1 MKTDGGSCL
10 FFCGIFQK
18 ESEKVLYSFGKDVTI
33 IFAKPRKRKYPIK
46 EENTMF
52 WKAKQ
57 KQPQKSFDRSKKR
70 PVIRA
75 SICTGEQ
82 TACFQ
87 NLETGKL
94 EEIML
99 LRTPADRAEFLST
112 YGIQEE
118 ELQVIY

>member
-1 MKTDGGSCL
+1 
-10 FFCGIFQK
+10 
-18 ESEKVLYSFGKDVTI
+18 
-33 IFAKPRKRKYPIK
+33 
-46 EENTMF
+46 MF
-52 WKAKQ
+52 WNRKPKPEP
-57 KQPQKSFDRSKKR
+57 KPFDRTKKR

-99 LRTPADRAEFLST
+99 LRTPADRAEFLAT
-112 YGIQEE
+112 YGIREE
-118 ELQVIY
+118 ELETIY